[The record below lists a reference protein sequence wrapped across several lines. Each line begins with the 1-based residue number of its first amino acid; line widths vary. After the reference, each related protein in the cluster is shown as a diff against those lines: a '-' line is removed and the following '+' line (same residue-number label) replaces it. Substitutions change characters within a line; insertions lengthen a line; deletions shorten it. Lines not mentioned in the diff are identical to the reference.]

1 MGGGPIIIIDPPK
14 VKTNLS
20 TADAIEL
27 LRKTADEMECGLAEV
42 GPADETE

>member
-20 TADAIEL
+20 SEDTISTLREVADQLESGQ
-27 LRKTADEMECGLAEV
+27 ADVE
-42 GPADETE
+42 PQDETE